1 MRVMQLCWFL
11 KDLRSFEG
19 NRMNAVVAEKFKNF
33 EWLAQGITAKSPIFG
48 QEGHSTGEK
57 PIDYQDRLGAI
68 AAMDTQ
74 LAKSVTSLIVFDG
87 KCESDYEYVRMHL
100 VNIML
105 QNAVADKKREPE
117 QINMNHLAYLIAR
130 MVIDFSLNPELEGN
144 FTAQGRLYYAGINT
158 MQMNVD
164 NYRMTWKQY
173 EKLMVMAI
181 ESAINEAS
189 KSIELYKKNTY
200 KELKA

>member
-1 MRVMQLCWFL
+1 MSVVMAD
-11 KDLRSFEG
+11 KFEQ
-19 NRMNAVVAEKFKNF
+19 F
-33 EWLAQGITAKSPIFG
+33 EWLTRGITAKSPSFEPTLHG
-48 QEGHSTGEK
+48 TGEK
-57 PIDYQDRLGAI
+57 PLNYEDRLGAI

-74 LAKSVTSLIVFDG
+74 LAKSVTAIIVFEG
-87 KCESDYEYVRMHL
+87 KCESDYEYVRTHL
-100 VNIML
+100 ANIML
-105 QNAVADKKREPE
+105 QNAVADKKRKPE
-117 QINMNHLAYLIAR
+117 QIRIGHLAYLIAR
-130 MVIDFSLNPELEGN
+130 MVIDFALNPALEAN

-189 KSIELYKKNTY
+189 KSIEKYKRNTY
-200 KELKA
+200 DELKA